1 MSLAQIKHTFLSI
14 LHRQSGDNEGDSG
27 FYESETFGLK
37 VRRAYREGRLHDQIQ
52 KAEIDYAEG
61 RALDTLY

>member
-14 LHRQSGDNEGDSG
+14 LHRQSWDSDGDS
-27 FYESETFGLK
+27 ESHETFGSK
-37 VRRAYREGRLHDQIQ
+37 VRRAYHDGTLDRQIQ
-52 KAEIDYAEG
+52 KAEMDYAEG